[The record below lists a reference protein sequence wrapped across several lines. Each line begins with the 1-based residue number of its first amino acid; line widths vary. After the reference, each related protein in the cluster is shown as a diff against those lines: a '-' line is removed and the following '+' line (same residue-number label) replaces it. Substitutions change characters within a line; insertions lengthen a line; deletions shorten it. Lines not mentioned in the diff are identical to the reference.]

1 MGDLNFILY
10 TLMCFVDFMLQHK
23 CFYIQQRKMH
33 NKAFLFR
40 QQGKDNIKFEEEIR
54 CLTNFFCIYCLVL

>member
-33 NKAFLFR
+33 NKILAIWGNFKNLSHISNGR
-40 QQGKDNIKFEEEIR
+40 I
-54 CLTNFFCIYCLVL
+54 TNSP

>member
-33 NKAFLFR
+33 NKIPAFWGNLKNLFTHFKW
-40 QQGKDNIKFEEEIR
+40 QNYKQSITFINILI
-54 CLTNFFCIYCLVL
+54 